1 MGTLSIA
8 RTGRIIAQAS
18 DEIRIQLGLLAAAG
32 TAVLFPG
39 LALDDGLEGATRN
52 NADRVSMTPVARA

>member
-1 MGTLSIA
+1 MK
-8 RTGRIIAQAS
+8 
-18 DEIRIQLGLLAAAG
+18 IRIQLGLLAAAG

-52 NADRVSMTPVARA
+52 NADRVSMTSVARINI